1 MARPKKHEEKHRT
14 ERVTWRISAD
24 IKAGLKRLALE
35 RSADVSDVAH
45 DLLEAGLAAEQRK
58 QRRKG

>member
-1 MARPKKHEEKHRT
+1 MARPRKNEEKHRA

-24 IKAGLKRLALE
+24 VKEGLKRLALE

-45 DLLEAGLAAEQRK
+45 QLLEQGLAAEQRK
-58 QRRKG
+58 QRRRA